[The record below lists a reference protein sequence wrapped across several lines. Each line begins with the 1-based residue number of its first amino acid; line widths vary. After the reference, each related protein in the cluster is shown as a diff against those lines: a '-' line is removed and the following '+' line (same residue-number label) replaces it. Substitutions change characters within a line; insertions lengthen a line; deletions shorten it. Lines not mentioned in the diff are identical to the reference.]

1 MSYNGAGTFVI
12 NSAGQ
17 PVAAGTAITATA
29 FNALTADLAT
39 GLSTAM
45 CKDGQST
52 ATANL
57 PMGGFKLTGLAN
69 GSAATDS
76 VSLGQAQGLVASYLS
91 VTNTGTAV
99 FTGSASPAI
108 TSYVDGQIFWFR
120 APITCGTTATL
131 NVDGLGAKNLI
142 IGPLGQTTITGTFT
156 SGATVVVIYSSA
168 RNGFYLI
175 NADART
181 TVIANSNLVSYGNT
195 QLGTSSANTL
205 TVNCSAVT
213 IPNGLS
219 FDTDVLSIDAT
230 NNRVGIGTTTP
241 TQQFSVVAPA
251 ATDAQAL
258 LRAPSTN
265 KSVLN
270 FGDTASDTVGAIQYD
285 HTTDAMIFLANGAE
299 DMRITSAGRVG
310 IGTNAPGQL
319 LTVAGTIESTT
330 GGVKFPD
337 GTTQTTASKI
347 LQQVSASSSAYASG
361 TTTTPADDTIPQNTE
376 GTEFLTVTI
385 TPKSASS
392 NLLIQVNANL
402 AANVNGTLTSALFR
416 DSTADAIAA
425 QGQYLLANE
434 LFVSVISV
442 IVAAS
447 STSATTFKFR
457 CGSNNAGTLG
467 MNGVSGSRLY
477 GGKAMST
484 ITVTEIL

>member
-52 ATANL
+52 ATGNL
-57 PMGGFKLTGLAN
+57 PMGGFKLTGLGN

-76 VSLGQAQGLVASYLS
+76 VALGQLQGLTASYLTVS
-91 VTNTGTAV
+91 GSTTITA
-99 FTGSASPAI
+99 TASPAL
-108 TSYVDGQIFWFR
+108 TGYTAGQAFWFK
-120 APITCGTTATL
+120 AAGTCSSNPTI
-131 NVDGLGAKNLI
+131 NIDGLGAKNLSNGANLAAGGLLSGLIYI
-142 IGPLGQTTITGTFT
+142 IVYDGAQFLVANPSGIRTLTITNSFSSIGSTTIG
-156 SGATVVVIYSSA
+156 
-168 RNGFYLI
+168 
-175 NADART
+175 DA
-181 TVIANSNLVSYGNT
+181 AGD
-195 QLGTSSANTL
+195 AF
-205 TVNCSAVT
+205 TVNSSAVT

-265 KSVLN
+265 KSILN
-270 FGDTASDTVGAIQYD
+270 FGDTASDTVGSIQYD
-285 HTTDAMIFLANGAE
+285 HTVDAMIFSANAAE

-330 GGVKFPD
+330 GGIKFPD
-337 GTTQTTASKI
+337 GTTQATASKI

-376 GTEFLTVTI
+376 GTEFLTVSI

-457 CGSNNAGTLG
+457 CGSNNAGTVG

>member
-52 ATANL
+52 ATGNL
-57 PMGGFKLTGLAN
+57 PMGGFKLTGLGN

-76 VSLGQAQGLVASYLS
+76 VALGQLQGLTASYLTVS
-91 VTNTGTAV
+91 GSTTITATASPTLTAYTAGQAFWFKAAGTC
-99 FTGSASPAI
+99 SASPTI
-108 TSYVDGQIFWFR
+108 NI
-120 APITCGTTATL
+120 
-131 NVDGLGAKNLI
+131 DGLGAKNLSNGVSLAAGGLLSGLIYI
-142 IGPLGQTTITGTFT
+142 IVYDGAQFLVANP
-156 SGATVVVIYSSA
+156 SGI
-168 RNGFYLI
+168 R
-175 NADART
+175 
-181 TVIANSNLVSYGNT
+181 
-195 QLGTSSANTL
+195 TL
-205 TVNCSAVT
+205 TVTNLFSSIGSTTIGDAAGDAFTVNSSAVT

-265 KSVLN
+265 KSILN
-270 FGDTASDTVGAIQYD
+270 FGDTASDTVGSIQYD
-285 HTTDAMIFLANGAE
+285 HTVDALIGIVNGSEAL
-299 DMRITSAGRVG
+299 RVASTGKVG

-337 GTTQTTASKI
+337 GTTQTTATKV

-376 GTEFLTVTI
+376 GNEFLTVSI

-457 CGSNNAGTLG
+457 CGSNNAGTVG
-467 MNGVSGSRLY
+467 MNGVSGSRVY
-477 GGKAMST
+477 GGKGMST

>member
-12 NSAGQ
+12 NSTGQ

-52 ATANL
+52 ATGNL
-57 PMGGFKLTGLAN
+57 PMGGFKLTGLSN

-76 VSLGQAQGLVASYLS
+76 VALGQLQGLTASYLAVS
-91 VTNTGTAV
+91 GSTTITA
-99 FTGSASPAI
+99 TASPAL
-108 TSYVDGQIFWFR
+108 TGYTAGQAFWFK
-120 APITCGTTATL
+120 AAGTCSSNPTI
-131 NVDGLGAKNLI
+131 NIDGLGAKNLSNGANLAAGGLLSGLIYI
-142 IGPLGQTTITGTFT
+142 IVYDGAQFLVANPSGIRTLTITNSFSSIGSTTIGDAAGDALT
-156 SGATVVVIYSSA
+156 INSSA
-168 RNGFYLI
+168 
-175 NADART
+175 A
-181 TVIANSNLVSYGNT
+181 S
-195 QLGTSSANTL
+195 
-205 TVNCSAVT
+205 
-213 IPNGLS
+213 IPNNLA
-219 FDTDVLSIDAT
+219 FDTDVLFIDAA
-230 NNRVGIGTTTP
+230 NNRVGVGTTTP
-241 TQQFSVVAPA
+241 SQLLSVSAPA
-251 ATDAQAL
+251 AADAPL
-258 LRAPSTN
+258 LLKAPSTN
-265 KSVLN
+265 KSIVN
-270 FGDTASDTVGAIQYD
+270 FGDTASDTIGALQYD
-285 HTTDAMIFLANGAE
+285 HTVDALIGIVNGAE
-299 DMRITSAGRVG
+299 ALRVASSGKVG

-376 GTEFLTVTI
+376 GNEFLTVSI

-457 CGSNNAGTLG
+457 CGSNNAGTVG
-467 MNGVSGSRLY
+467 MNGVSGSRVY

>member
-1 MSYNGAGTFVI
+1 MSYNGAGTFAI

-52 ATANL
+52 ATGNL
-57 PMGGFKLTGLAN
+57 PMGGFKLTGLGN

-76 VSLGQAQGLVASYLS
+76 VALGQLQGLTASYLTVS
-91 VTNTGTAV
+91 
-99 FTGSASPAI
+99 GSTTIIATASPAL
-108 TSYVDGQIFWFR
+108 TGYTAGQAFWFK
-120 APITCGTTATL
+120 AAGTCSSSPTI
-131 NVDGLGAKNLI
+131 NIDGLGAKNLSNGANLDAGGLLSGLIYI
-142 IGPLGQTTITGTFT
+142 IVYDGAQFLVANP
-156 SGATVVVIYSSA
+156 SGI
-168 RNGFYLI
+168 R
-175 NADART
+175 
-181 TVIANSNLVSYGNT
+181 
-195 QLGTSSANTL
+195 TL
-205 TVNCSAVT
+205 TVTNSFSSIGSTTIGDAAGDAFTVNSSAIT

-230 NNRVGIGTTTP
+230 NNRVGVGTTTP

-251 ATDAQAL
+251 ATDAQSL

-265 KSVLN
+265 KSILN

-285 HTTDAMIFLANGAE
+285 HTTDAMIFFANAAE

-330 GGVKFPD
+330 GGIKFPD

-376 GTEFLTVTI
+376 GTEFLTVSI

-457 CGSNNAGTLG
+457 CGSNNAGTVG